1 MDDKNPNDQDIVEE
15 QNPITSEEPIVD
27 GEVVSSDV
35 PAASSSSQSEVMIL
49 ESLES
54 LIREN
59 LARVDKLQIEANQQK
74 EMVDSVLLNDEVYKQ
89 HEEAVKDA
97 QKIKNGTK
105 SEIIKRPDVAHVVE
119 KLKDLKLEIK
129 EIRESMASY
138 LQEYVRLSGSTE
150 IENDRGEVMQIINVA
165 KLVKR
170 RA

>member
-1 MDDKNPNDQDIVEE
+1 MDDKDPNDKDIVEE
-15 QNPITSEEPIVD
+15 QNPITSDEPID

-35 PAASSSSQSEVMIL
+35 PASSSSSQSEVMIL

-89 HEEAVKDA
+89 HEEAVKAA
-97 QKIKNGTK
+97 QNVKNGTK
-105 SEIIKRPDVAHVVE
+105 SQIIKRPDVAHVVE

>member
-1 MDDKNPNDQDIVEE
+1 MDDKDPNDKDIVEE
-15 QNPITSEEPIVD
+15 QNPITSDEPID

-35 PAASSSSQSEVMIL
+35 PASSSSSQSEVMIL

-74 EMVDSVLLNDEVYKQ
+74 EMIDSVLLNDEVYKQ
-89 HEEAVKDA
+89 HEEAVKAA
-97 QKIKNGTK
+97 QNVKNGTK
-105 SEIIKRPDVAHVVE
+105 SQIIKRPDVAHVVE